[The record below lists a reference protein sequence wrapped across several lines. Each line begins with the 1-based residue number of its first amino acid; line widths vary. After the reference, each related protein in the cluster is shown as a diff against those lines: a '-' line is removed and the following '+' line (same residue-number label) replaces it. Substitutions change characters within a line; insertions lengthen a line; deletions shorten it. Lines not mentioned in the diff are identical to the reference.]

1 MAGSAGQ
8 IRNWHGRAVLG
19 FGFRPFFLSAA
30 IFAGLAMVVW
40 IGALAGAW
48 EVPSN
53 FAPVEWHMH
62 EFLWGYLSAVVAG
75 FMLTA
80 VPNWTGRLPIVG
92 APLAVLWSTWML
104 GRLAVFFSAGAPPVV
119 VMAADLLFPALLIYM
134 LGREIVAGRNW
145 RNLKVLAVAG
155 VLFLANACFH
165 IEAMG
170 QAGAQQGYGV
180 RLGIA
185 AAILLI
191 AVVGGRIIPSFTRNW
206 LARRAPGRLPT
217 PFDNVDKIVIVLSGL
232 ALLSWVAL
240 PEQQVT
246 GALLIAAGLG
256 NIARLARWA
265 GWRSLAEPLVSIL
278 HVAYLFVPLGF
289 LLVGASVLWPEL
301 VTRSAAIHSWTVG
314 AILLMT
320 LAVMTRASLGHS
332 GMPLLAD
339 RRITAI
345 YLAALVGALSRIG
358 AGLWPEFGWLLDLA
372 ATGWVLSF
380 LIFTAVYAP
389 LFLKPK
395 TAS

>member
-1 MAGSAGQ
+1 MASSAEQ
-8 IRNWHGRAVLG
+8 IRNWHGPAILG

-48 EVPSN
+48 VVPSN

-92 APLAVLWSTWML
+92 APLGLLWSTWAL
-104 GRLAVFFSAGAPPVV
+104 GRLAVFFSAGAPPFA
-119 VMAADLLFPALLIYM
+119 VMAADLLFPALLIFM

-145 RNLKVLAVAG
+145 RNMKVLGIAG
-155 VLFLANACFH
+155 ILFLANACFH

-170 QAGAQQGYGV
+170 PAGAQQGYGV
-180 RLGIA
+180 RLGIG

-206 LARRAPGRLPT
+206 LARRGPGKLPT
-217 PFDNVDKIVIVLSGL
+217 PFDNLDKVVVVLSGL

-240 PEQQVT
+240 PEQQAT
-246 GALLIAAGLG
+246 GALLIAAGLA

-265 GWRSLAEPLVSIL
+265 GWRCLAEPLVSIL
-278 HVAYLFVPLGF
+278 HVAYAFVPLGF
-289 LLVGASVLWPEL
+289 LLVGVSVLWPEL

-345 YLAALVGALSRIG
+345 YLAALVAALARVG
-358 AGLWPEFGWLLDLA
+358 AGLWPEFSWLLDLA

-380 LIFTAVYAP
+380 LIFAAVYGP

-395 TAS
+395 TA